1 LWCNIKTKLKY
12 GVIIHSSV
20 MVQFVP
26 WLYDALW

>member
-1 LWCNIKTKLKY
+1 
-12 GVIIHSSV
+12 VIIHSSV